1 MGIGP
6 SGPAT
11 PSIPRL
17 NPADRPRERLWREG
31 PRALSDAELLA
42 VLLRTGRVGE
52 NALLLSQRLLAGDA
66 EGLRGF
72 DRLARMDAASL
83 ARVPGMG
90 TAKAATVVAAMEVA
104 RRTRTASAP
113 RGSSSSL
120 DVAHRFQAALMH
132 REDEAFYVMSLD
144 HRHRILGL
152 DPVSLGNA
160 RSAAAGPR
168 EIFRTALRRGASAVI
183 VGHNHPGGDP
193 RPSPADVS
201 VTRTLWSGGNLVGIH
216 LLDHLIVAD
225 DAVTSLCAEGYIPG
239 PRKEPQTGV

>member
-6 SGPAT
+6 SGSPA

-17 NPADRPRERLWREG
+17 NPGDRPRERLWREG

-52 NALLLSQRLLAGDA
+52 NVLALSQRLLADEA
-66 EGLRGF
+66 EGFRGF
-72 DRLARMDAASL
+72 DRLARMDAPTL

-90 TAKAATVVAAMEVA
+90 TAKAATIVAAMEIA
-104 RRTRTASAP
+104 RRTRGAGGP
-113 RGSSSSL
+113 RAAASSL
-120 DVAHRFQAALMH
+120 DVARRFQAALMH

-193 RPSPADVS
+193 RPSPADVR
-201 VTRTLWSGGNLVGIH
+201 VTRSLWDGGNLIGVD